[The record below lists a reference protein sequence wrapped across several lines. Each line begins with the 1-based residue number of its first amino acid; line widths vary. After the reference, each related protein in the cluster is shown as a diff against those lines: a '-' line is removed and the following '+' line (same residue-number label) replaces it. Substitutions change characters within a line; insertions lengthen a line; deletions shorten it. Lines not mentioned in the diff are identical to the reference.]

1 MSYGRTEIRISSVE
15 MGEENE
21 WNIFST
27 LKYDILFIIT
37 QIKYEIK
44 GTIERR
50 NFYINV
56 TVATVIFLL
65 VTSRGEVSFL
75 SANL

>member
-1 MSYGRTEIRISSVE
+1 MSYGRAEIRTSSVE

-27 LKYDILFIIT
+27 LKCDILFIIT

-44 GTIERR
+44 GT
-50 NFYINV
+50 
-56 TVATVIFLL
+56 ALKGVIFISMWL
-65 VTSRGEVSFL
+65 
-75 SANL
+75 

>member
-1 MSYGRTEIRISSVE
+1 MSYGRAEIRTSSVE

-27 LKYDILFIIT
+27 LKCDILFIIT

-44 GTIERR
+44 GT
-50 NFYINV
+50 
-56 TVATVIFLL
+56 ALKGAIFISMWL
-65 VTSRGEVSFL
+65 
-75 SANL
+75 

>member
-27 LKYDILFIIT
+27 LKCDILFIIT
-37 QIKYEIK
+37 RIKYEIK
-44 GTIERR
+44 GT
-50 NFYINV
+50 V
-56 TVATVIFLL
+56 LKGAIFISMWL
-65 VTSRGEVSFL
+65 
-75 SANL
+75 

>member
-27 LKYDILFIIT
+27 LKYDILFIIK

-44 GTIERR
+44 GT
-50 NFYINV
+50 
-56 TVATVIFLL
+56 ALKGAIFISMWL
-65 VTSRGEVSFL
+65 
-75 SANL
+75 

>member
-27 LKYDILFIIT
+27 LNCDILFIIT

-44 GTIERR
+44 GT
-50 NFYINV
+50 
-56 TVATVIFLL
+56 ALKGAIFISMWL
-65 VTSRGEVSFL
+65 
-75 SANL
+75 